1 MIDKNDGNKKVNTRK
16 VNELV
21 KTGNKILN
29 ILYILFIILLVYV
42 VSLIFKEW
50 KILGFLGKIFSIISP
65 IFIGWFFAWLL
76 NPIVKKLTE
85 KGMSR
90 ILSTIIA
97 YLAMVLMIAL
107 ILAFTIPSL
116 GTQISDIVT
125 AVPSIVSDVK
135 EWINNIFVKISNL
148 SLENLDS
155 VKNTFMSRI
164 ETFATDI
171 ETSLPEMAMNFVSSL
186 ASGIGKILLSLI
198 LGFYILFD
206 YDKFKD
212 NFIKLFPKKY
222 REEVK
227 VLASRL
233 SESLFSFVN
242 GTLWLSLLLFVVSI
256 IGFSLI
262 GLNAPVLISFICV
275 VTNLIPYIGPYMGAA
290 VAGAIGF
297 AESPLIGT
305 LTLIFILVVQTIDG
319 NLLQPLIMSKKM
331 NLSPITIIISLIV
344 FEYFFGIIG
353 MVIATPVVAILKVIY
368 EFFDEKFGFFE
379 YADEPEIKRK
389 KESKE

>member
-1 MIDKNDGNKKVNTRK
+1 MIDKNDSNKRLNTRK

-50 KILGFLGKIFSIISP
+50 KILGFLGKILSIISP

-76 NPIVKKLTE
+76 NPIVKKLTD
-85 KGMSR
+85 KGMNR
-90 ILSTIIA
+90 LFATIIA
-97 YLAMVLMIAL
+97 YLAMVLMIGL

-125 AVPSIVSDVK
+125 AVPSIVSDIK

-155 VKNTFMSRI
+155 VKNTFMGRI
-164 ETFATDI
+164 ETIATDI

-186 ASGIGKILLSLI
+186 ASGLGKILLSLI
-198 LGFYILFD
+198 LGFYLLFD
-206 YDKFKD
+206 FDKVTAG
-212 NFIKLFPKKY
+212 FISLFPEK
-222 REEVK
+222 
-227 VLASRL
+227 SRGEISYL
-233 SESLFSFVN
+233 LEKLNDSLYSFIS

-256 IGFSLI
+256 IGFSII
-262 GLNAPVLISFICV
+262 GLNAPVLIAFICV
-275 VTNLIPYIGPYMGAA
+275 ITNLIPYIGPYMGAA

-297 AESPLIGT
+297 AESSTIGV
-305 LTLIFILVVQTIDG
+305 LTLLFILVVQTIDG
-319 NLLQPLIMSKKM
+319 NVLQPLVMSKKM
-331 NLSPITIIISLIV
+331 NLSPITIILSLLI
-344 FEYFFGIIG
+344 FEYLFGIFG
-353 MVIATPVVAILKVIY
+353 MIIATPAVALLKIIFVFI
-368 EFFDEKFGFFE
+368 DEKYNLFGFRE
-379 YADEPEIKRK
+379 
-389 KESKE
+389 KEEE

>member
-1 MIDKNDGNKKVNTRK
+1 MIEKNDGNKRLNTRK

-50 KILGFLGKIFSIISP
+50 KILGFLGKILSIISP

-76 NPIVKKLTE
+76 NPIVKKLTD
-85 KGMSR
+85 KGMNR
-90 ILSTIIA
+90 LFATIIA
-97 YLAMVLMIAL
+97 YLAMVLMIGL

-125 AVPSIVSDVK
+125 AVPSIVSDIK

-155 VKNTFMSRI
+155 VKNTFMGRI
-164 ETFATDI
+164 ETIATDI

-198 LGFYILFD
+198 LGFYLLFD
-206 YDKFKD
+206 FDKVTAG
-212 NFIKLFPKKY
+212 FISLFPKK
-222 REEVK
+222 
-227 VLASRL
+227 SRGEISYL
-233 SESLFSFVN
+233 LEKLNDSLYSFIS

-256 IGFSLI
+256 IGFSII

-275 VTNLIPYIGPYMGAA
+275 ITNLIPYIGPYMGAA

-297 AESPLIGT
+297 AESSTIGV
-305 LTLIFILVVQTIDG
+305 LTLLFILIVQTIDG
-319 NLLQPLIMSKKM
+319 NVLQPLVMSKKM
-331 NLSPITIIISLIV
+331 NLSPITIILSLLI
-344 FEYFFGIIG
+344 FEYLFGIFG
-353 MVIATPVVAILKVIY
+353 MIIATPAVALLKIIFVFI
-368 EFFDEKFGFFE
+368 DEKYNLFGFR
-379 YADEPEIKRK
+379 D
-389 KESKE
+389 KEEE

>member
-97 YLAMVLMIAL
+97 YLAMVLMIVL

-198 LGFYILFD
+198 LGFYLLFD
-206 YDKFKD
+206 FDKVTAG
-212 NFIKLFPKKY
+212 FISLFPEK
-222 REEVK
+222 
-227 VLASRL
+227 SRGEISYL
-233 SESLFSFVN
+233 LEKLNDSLYSFIS

-256 IGFSLI
+256 IGFSII
-262 GLNAPVLISFICV
+262 GLNAPVLIAFICV

-297 AESPLIGT
+297 AESSTIGV
-305 LTLIFILVVQTIDG
+305 LTLLFILVVQTIDG
-319 NLLQPLIMSKKM
+319 NVLQPLVMSKKM
-331 NLSPITIIISLIV
+331 NLSPITIILSLLI
-344 FEYFFGIIG
+344 FEYLFGIFG
-353 MVIATPVVAILKVIY
+353 MIIATPAVALLKIIFVFI
-368 EFFDEKFGFFE
+368 DEKYNLFGFRDK
-379 YADEPEIKRK
+379 DEE
-389 KESKE
+389 

>member
-1 MIDKNDGNKKVNTRK
+1 MIDKNDSNKRLNTRK

-50 KILGFLGKIFSIISP
+50 KILGFLGKILSIISP

-76 NPIVKKLTE
+76 NPIVKKLTD
-85 KGMSR
+85 KGMNR
-90 ILSTIIA
+90 LFATIIA
-97 YLAMVLMIAL
+97 YLAMVLMIGL

-125 AVPSIVSDVK
+125 AVPSIVSDIK

-155 VKNTFMSRI
+155 VKNTFMGRI
-164 ETFATDI
+164 ETIATDI

-198 LGFYILFD
+198 LGFYLLFD
-206 YDKFKD
+206 FDKVTAG
-212 NFIKLFPKKY
+212 FISLFPEK
-222 REEVK
+222 
-227 VLASRL
+227 SRGEISYL
-233 SESLFSFVN
+233 LEKLNDSLYSFIS

-256 IGFSLI
+256 IGFSII
-262 GLNAPVLISFICV
+262 GLNAPVLIAFICV
-275 VTNLIPYIGPYMGAA
+275 ITNLIPYIGPYMGAA

-297 AESPLIGT
+297 AESSTIGV
-305 LTLIFILVVQTIDG
+305 LTLLFILVVQTIDG
-319 NLLQPLIMSKKM
+319 NVLQPLVMSKKM
-331 NLSPITIIISLIV
+331 NLSPITIILSLLI
-344 FEYFFGIIG
+344 FEYLFGIFG
-353 MVIATPVVAILKVIY
+353 MIIATPAVALLKIIFVFI
-368 EFFDEKFGFFE
+368 DEKYNLFGFK
-379 YADEPEIKRK
+379 D
-389 KESKE
+389 KEEE

>member
-1 MIDKNDGNKKVNTRK
+1 MIDKNDSNKRLNTHK

-50 KILGFLGKIFSIISP
+50 KILGFLGKILSIISP

-76 NPIVKKLTE
+76 NPIVKKLTD
-85 KGMSR
+85 KGMNR
-90 ILSTIIA
+90 LFATIIA
-97 YLAMVLMIAL
+97 YLAMVLMIGL

-125 AVPSIVSDVK
+125 AVPSIVSDIK

-155 VKNTFMSRI
+155 VKNTFMGRI
-164 ETFATDI
+164 ETIATDI

-186 ASGIGKILLSLI
+186 ASGLGKILLSLI
-198 LGFYILFD
+198 LGFYLLFD
-206 YDKFKD
+206 FDKVTAG
-212 NFIKLFPKKY
+212 FISLFPEK
-222 REEVK
+222 
-227 VLASRL
+227 SRGEISYL
-233 SESLFSFVN
+233 LEKLNDSLYSFIS

-256 IGFSLI
+256 IGFSII
-262 GLNAPVLISFICV
+262 GLNAPVLIAFICV
-275 VTNLIPYIGPYMGAA
+275 ITNLIPYIGPYMGAA

-297 AESPLIGT
+297 AESSTIGV
-305 LTLIFILVVQTIDG
+305 LTLLFILVVQTIDG
-319 NLLQPLIMSKKM
+319 NVLQPLVMSKKM
-331 NLSPITIIISLIV
+331 NLSPITIILSLLI
-344 FEYFFGIIG
+344 FEYLFGIFG
-353 MVIATPVVAILKVIY
+353 MIIATPAVALLKIIFVFI
-368 EFFDEKFGFFE
+368 DEKYNLFGFK
-379 YADEPEIKRK
+379 D
-389 KESKE
+389 KEEE

>member
-65 IFIGWFFAWLL
+65 IFIGWFFASLL

-97 YLAMVLMIAL
+97 YLAMVLMIVL

-198 LGFYILFD
+198 LGFYLLFD
-206 YDKFKD
+206 FDKVTAG
-212 NFIKLFPKKY
+212 FISLFPKK
-222 REEVK
+222 
-227 VLASRL
+227 SRGEISYL
-233 SESLFSFVN
+233 LEKLNDSLYSFIS

-256 IGFSLI
+256 IGFSII
-262 GLNAPVLISFICV
+262 GLNAPVLIAFICV

-297 AESPLIGT
+297 TESSTIGV
-305 LTLIFILVVQTIDG
+305 LTLLFILVVQTIDG
-319 NLLQPLIMSKKM
+319 NVLQPLVMSKKM
-331 NLSPITIIISLIV
+331 NLSPITIILSLLI
-344 FEYFFGIIG
+344 FEYLFGIFG
-353 MVIATPVVAILKVIY
+353 MIIATPAVALLKIIFVFI
-368 EFFDEKFGFFE
+368 DEKYNLFGFRDK
-379 YADEPEIKRK
+379 DEE
-389 KESKE
+389 

>member
-97 YLAMVLMIAL
+97 YLAMVLMIVL

-198 LGFYILFD
+198 LGFYLLFD
-206 YDKFKD
+206 FDKVTAG
-212 NFIKLFPKKY
+212 FISLFPKK
-222 REEVK
+222 
-227 VLASRL
+227 SRGEISYL
-233 SESLFSFVN
+233 LEKLNDSLYSFIS

-256 IGFSLI
+256 IGFSII
-262 GLNAPVLISFICV
+262 GLNAPVLIAFICV

-297 AESPLIGT
+297 AESSTIGV
-305 LTLIFILVVQTIDG
+305 LTLLFILVVQTIDG
-319 NLLQPLIMSKKM
+319 NVLQPLVMSKKM
-331 NLSPITIIISLIV
+331 NLSPITIILSLLI
-344 FEYFFGIIG
+344 FEYLFGIFG
-353 MVIATPVVAILKVIY
+353 MIIATPAVALLKIIFVFI
-368 EFFDEKFGFFE
+368 DEKYNLFGFRDK
-379 YADEPEIKRK
+379 DEE
-389 KESKE
+389 

>member
-97 YLAMVLMIAL
+97 YLAMVLMIVL

-186 ASGIGKILLSLI
+186 ANGIGKILLSLI
-198 LGFYILFD
+198 LGFYLLFD
-206 YDKFKD
+206 FDKVTAG
-212 NFIKLFPKKY
+212 FISLFPKK
-222 REEVK
+222 
-227 VLASRL
+227 SRGEISYL
-233 SESLFSFVN
+233 LEKLNDSLYSFIS

-256 IGFSLI
+256 IGFSII
-262 GLNAPVLISFICV
+262 GLNAPVLIAFICV

-297 AESPLIGT
+297 TESSTIGV
-305 LTLIFILVVQTIDG
+305 LTLLFILVVQTIDG
-319 NLLQPLIMSKKM
+319 NVLQPLVMSKKM
-331 NLSPITIIISLIV
+331 NLSPITIILSLLI
-344 FEYFFGIIG
+344 FEYLFGIFG
-353 MVIATPVVAILKVIY
+353 MIIATPAVALLKIIFVFI
-368 EFFDEKFGFFE
+368 DEKYNLFGFRDK
-379 YADEPEIKRK
+379 DEE
-389 KESKE
+389 

>member
-1 MIDKNDGNKKVNTRK
+1 MIDKNDSNKRLNTRK

-50 KILGFLGKIFSIISP
+50 KILGFLGKILSIISP

-76 NPIVKKLTE
+76 NPIVKKLTD
-85 KGMSR
+85 KGMNR
-90 ILSTIIA
+90 LFATIIA
-97 YLAMVLMIAL
+97 YLAMVLMIGL

-125 AVPSIVSDVK
+125 AVPSIVSDIK

-155 VKNTFMSRI
+155 VKNTFMGRI
-164 ETFATDI
+164 ETIATDI

-198 LGFYILFD
+198 LGFYLLFD
-206 YDKFKD
+206 FDKVTAG
-212 NFIKLFPKKY
+212 FISLFPKK
-222 REEVK
+222 
-227 VLASRL
+227 SRGEISYL
-233 SESLFSFVN
+233 LEKLNDSLYSFIS

-256 IGFSLI
+256 IGFSII
-262 GLNAPVLISFICV
+262 GLNAPVLIAFICV
-275 VTNLIPYIGPYMGAA
+275 ITNLIPYIGPYMGAA

-297 AESPLIGT
+297 AESSTIGV
-305 LTLIFILVVQTIDG
+305 LTLLFILVVQTIDG
-319 NLLQPLIMSKKM
+319 NVLQPLVMSKKM
-331 NLSPITIIISLIV
+331 NLSPITIILSLLI
-344 FEYFFGIIG
+344 FEYLFGIFG
-353 MVIATPVVAILKVIY
+353 MIIATPAVALLKIIFVFI
-368 EFFDEKFGFFE
+368 DEKYNLFGFK
-379 YADEPEIKRK
+379 D
-389 KESKE
+389 KEEE

>member
-1 MIDKNDGNKKVNTRK
+1 MIDKNDGNKKLNTRK

-50 KILGFLGKIFSIISP
+50 KILGFLGKILSIISP

-76 NPIVKKLTE
+76 NPIVKKLTD
-85 KGMSR
+85 KGMNR
-90 ILSTIIA
+90 LFATIIA
-97 YLAMVLMIAL
+97 YLAMVLMIGL

-125 AVPSIVSDVK
+125 AVPSIVSDIK

-155 VKNTFMSRI
+155 VKNTFMGRI
-164 ETFATDI
+164 ETIATDI

-198 LGFYILFD
+198 LGFYLLFD
-206 YDKFKD
+206 FDKVTAG
-212 NFIKLFPKKY
+212 FISLFPKK
-222 REEVK
+222 
-227 VLASRL
+227 SRGEISYL
-233 SESLFSFVN
+233 LEKLNDSLYSFIS

-256 IGFSLI
+256 IGFSII

-275 VTNLIPYIGPYMGAA
+275 ITNLIPYIGPYMGAA

-297 AESPLIGT
+297 AESSTIGV
-305 LTLIFILVVQTIDG
+305 LTLLFILVVQTIDG
-319 NLLQPLIMSKKM
+319 NVLQPLVMSKKM
-331 NLSPITIIISLIV
+331 NLSPITIILSLLI
-344 FEYFFGIIG
+344 FEYLFGIFG
-353 MVIATPVVAILKVIY
+353 MIIATPAVALLKIIFVFI
-368 EFFDEKFGFFE
+368 DEKYNLFGFR
-379 YADEPEIKRK
+379 D
-389 KESKE
+389 KEEE

>member
-1 MIDKNDGNKKVNTRK
+1 MIDKNDSNKRLNTRK

-50 KILGFLGKIFSIISP
+50 KILGFLGKILSIISP

-76 NPIVKKLTE
+76 NPIVKKLTD
-85 KGMSR
+85 KGMNR
-90 ILSTIIA
+90 LFATIIA
-97 YLAMVLMIAL
+97 YLAMVLMIGL

-125 AVPSIVSDVK
+125 AVPSIVSDIK

-155 VKNTFMSRI
+155 VKNTFMGRI
-164 ETFATDI
+164 ETIATDI

-198 LGFYILFD
+198 LGFYLLFD
-206 YDKFKD
+206 FDKVTAG
-212 NFIKLFPKKY
+212 FISLFPEK
-222 REEVK
+222 
-227 VLASRL
+227 SRGEISYL
-233 SESLFSFVN
+233 LEKLNDSLYSFIS

-256 IGFSLI
+256 IGFSII
-262 GLNAPVLISFICV
+262 GLNAPVLIAFICV
-275 VTNLIPYIGPYMGAA
+275 ITNLIPYIGPYMGAA

-297 AESPLIGT
+297 AESSTIGV
-305 LTLIFILVVQTIDG
+305 LTLLFILVVQTIDG
-319 NLLQPLIMSKKM
+319 NVLQPLVMSKKM
-331 NLSPITIIISLIV
+331 NLSPITIILSLLI
-344 FEYFFGIIG
+344 FEYLFGIFG
-353 MVIATPVVAILKVIY
+353 MIIATPAVALLKIIFVFI
-368 EFFDEKFGFFE
+368 DEKYNLFGFR
-379 YADEPEIKRK
+379 D
-389 KESKE
+389 KEEE

>member
-1 MIDKNDGNKKVNTRK
+1 MIEKNDGNKRLNTRK

-50 KILGFLGKIFSIISP
+50 KILGFLGKILSIISP

-76 NPIVKKLTE
+76 NPIVKKLTD
-85 KGMSR
+85 KGMNR
-90 ILSTIIA
+90 LFATIIA
-97 YLAMVLMIAL
+97 YLAMVLMIGL

-125 AVPSIVSDVK
+125 AVPSIVSDIK

-155 VKNTFMSRI
+155 VKNTFMGRI
-164 ETFATDI
+164 ETIATDI

-198 LGFYILFD
+198 LGFYLLFD
-206 YDKFKD
+206 FDKVTAG
-212 NFIKLFPKKY
+212 FISLFPKK
-222 REEVK
+222 
-227 VLASRL
+227 SRGEISYL
-233 SESLFSFVN
+233 LEKLNDSLYSFIS

-256 IGFSLI
+256 IGFSII
-262 GLNAPVLISFICV
+262 GLNAPVLIAFICV
-275 VTNLIPYIGPYMGAA
+275 ITNLIPYIGPYMGAA

-297 AESPLIGT
+297 AESSTIGV
-305 LTLIFILVVQTIDG
+305 LTLLFILVVQTIDG
-319 NLLQPLIMSKKM
+319 NVLQPLVMSKKM
-331 NLSPITIIISLIV
+331 NLSPITIILSLLI
-344 FEYFFGIIG
+344 FEYLFGIFG
-353 MVIATPVVAILKVIY
+353 MIIATPAVALLKIIFVFI
-368 EFFDEKFGFFE
+368 DEKYNLFGFR
-379 YADEPEIKRK
+379 D
-389 KESKE
+389 KEEE

>member
-1 MIDKNDGNKKVNTRK
+1 MIEKNDGNKRLNTRK

-50 KILGFLGKIFSIISP
+50 KILGFLGKILSIISP

-76 NPIVKKLTE
+76 NPIVKKLTD
-85 KGMSR
+85 KGMNR
-90 ILSTIIA
+90 LFATIIA
-97 YLAMVLMIAL
+97 YLAMVLMIGL

-125 AVPSIVSDVK
+125 AVPSIVSDIK

-155 VKNTFMSRI
+155 VKNTFMGRI
-164 ETFATDI
+164 ETIATDI

-198 LGFYILFD
+198 LGFYLLFD
-206 YDKFKD
+206 FDKVTAG
-212 NFIKLFPKKY
+212 FISLFPEK
-222 REEVK
+222 
-227 VLASRL
+227 SRGEISYL
-233 SESLFSFVN
+233 LEKLNDSLYSFIS

-256 IGFSLI
+256 IGFSII
-262 GLNAPVLISFICV
+262 GLNAPVLIAFICV
-275 VTNLIPYIGPYMGAA
+275 ITNLIPYIGPYMGAA

-297 AESPLIGT
+297 AESSTIGV
-305 LTLIFILVVQTIDG
+305 LTLLFILVVQTIDG
-319 NLLQPLIMSKKM
+319 NVLQPLVMSKKM
-331 NLSPITIIISLIV
+331 NLSPITIILSLLI
-344 FEYFFGIIG
+344 FEYLFGIFG
-353 MVIATPVVAILKVIY
+353 MIIATPAVALLKIIFVFI
-368 EFFDEKFGFFE
+368 DEKYNLFGFK
-379 YADEPEIKRK
+379 D
-389 KESKE
+389 KEEE

>member
-1 MIDKNDGNKKVNTRK
+1 MIDKNDSNKRLNTRK

-50 KILGFLGKIFSIISP
+50 KILGFIGKILSIISP

-76 NPIVKKLTE
+76 NPIVKKLTD
-85 KGMSR
+85 KGMNR
-90 ILSTIIA
+90 LFATIIA
-97 YLAMVLMIAL
+97 YLAMVLMIGL

-125 AVPSIVSDVK
+125 AVPSIVSDIK

-155 VKNTFMSRI
+155 VKNTFMGRI
-164 ETFATDI
+164 ETIATDI

-186 ASGIGKILLSLI
+186 ASGLGKILLSLI
-198 LGFYILFD
+198 LGFYLLFD
-206 YDKFKD
+206 FDKVTAG
-212 NFIKLFPKKY
+212 FISLFPGK
-222 REEVK
+222 
-227 VLASRL
+227 SRGEISYL
-233 SESLFSFVN
+233 LEKLNDSLYSFIS

-256 IGFSLI
+256 IGFSII
-262 GLNAPVLISFICV
+262 GLNAPVLIAFICV
-275 VTNLIPYIGPYMGAA
+275 ITNLIPYIGPYMGAA

-297 AESPLIGT
+297 AESSTIGV
-305 LTLIFILVVQTIDG
+305 LTLLFILVVQTIDG
-319 NLLQPLIMSKKM
+319 NVLQPLVMSKKM
-331 NLSPITIIISLIV
+331 NLSPITIILSLLI
-344 FEYFFGIIG
+344 FEYLFGIFG
-353 MVIATPVVAILKVIY
+353 MIIATPAVALLKIIFVFI
-368 EFFDEKFGFFE
+368 DEKYNLFGFK
-379 YADEPEIKRK
+379 D
-389 KESKE
+389 KEEE